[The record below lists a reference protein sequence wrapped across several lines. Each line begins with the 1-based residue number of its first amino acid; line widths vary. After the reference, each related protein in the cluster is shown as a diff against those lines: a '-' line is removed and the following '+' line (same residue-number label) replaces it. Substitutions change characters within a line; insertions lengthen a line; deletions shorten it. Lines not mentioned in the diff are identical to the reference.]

1 MPRRSDPTN
10 HPIALRSGGRKR
22 LHHPPSKNPSHGPN
36 SHAHLPMHKQPC
48 LPNEVAI
55 LDVISASL
63 AQALDDPNLAVKIQQ
78 IKALLYE
85 KRFLEVFETESW
97 LDIYAARWVP
107 SRALAFREI
116 FDSIGLLERSEEVA
130 EFTKGKGKENAES
143 TAGTAVAG
151 TAQSAESPRS
161 AQKVI
166 CIGGGA
172 GSELVALCA
181 VVTQQLGSTNDQ
193 QHEESLHSE
202 SETEE
207 TKKAEPETTPATES
221 SSSVIPPLDIHL
233 LDIGP
238 YGELIN
244 SFQDTCLS
252 VLPGLSSDATNAI
265 FHQIDI
271 LAPACTPLFE
281 NLLTRSTTQPPII
294 TLLFTMTELF
304 IQSRPRTIA
313 FLRMLSRFAPRG
325 TLFLVVD
332 SANEEA
338 SAVTVGKEG
347 RSWSLGMVMDG
358 ILCTPP
364 PAATTG
370 SEEPAPKAKALWRK
384 MESEDSKWYRLREG
398 LQDHYPIKMENTRYW
413 LRLYRRN

>member
-1 MPRRSDPTN
+1 
-10 HPIALRSGGRKR
+10 
-22 LHHPPSKNPSHGPN
+22 
-36 SHAHLPMHKQPC
+36 MHKQPC

-55 LDVISASL
+55 LDVLTASL
-63 AQALDDPNLAVKIQQ
+63 AQALADPNLTVKIQQ

-85 KRFLEVFETESW
+85 KRFLEVFERESW

-130 EFTKGKGKENAES
+130 EFNKGKGKASAES
-143 TAGTAVAG
+143 TEEITRNLAAVAV
-151 TAQSAESPRS
+151 TTESMKTPETTP
-161 AQKVI
+161 QKVI

-172 GSELVALCA
+172 GSELVAFSGIVSQLLEP
-181 VVTQQLGSTNDQ
+181 TSSQQQAGTDGADE
-193 QHEESLHSE
+193 EESDN
-202 SETEE
+202 
-207 TKKAEPETTPATES
+207 TPSMVSGS
-221 SSSVIPPLDIHL
+221 SAIPPLDIHL

-238 YGELIN
+238 YGGLIK
-244 SFQDTCLS
+244 SFQETCVS
-252 VLPGLSSDATNAI
+252 VLPGLSNNNVTNAI

-271 LAPACTPLFE
+271 LSPDCTPLFE
-281 NLLTRSTTQPPII
+281 NLLARSTTPPPII

-338 SAVTVGKEG
+338 SAVSVGKEG

-364 PAATTG
+364 PQPASATTG
-370 SEEPAPKAKALWRK
+370 SEEPLSKPKPLWKK

-398 LQDHYPIKMENTRYW
+398 LQDHYPIKLENTRYW

>member
-10 HPIALRSGGRKR
+10 HPIALRSGGRKK

-55 LDVISASL
+55 LDVLNASL
-63 AQALDDPNLAVKIQQ
+63 AQALADPNLAVKIQQ

-143 TAGTAVAG
+143 KVESAIAGLSLSAG
-151 TAQSAESPRS
+151 LPRS

-181 VVTQQLGSTNDQ
+181 VVSQQLGSTIDRQ
-193 QHEESLHSE
+193 EDLHSD
-202 SETEE
+202 SETEDADKE
-207 TKKAEPETTPATES
+207 EPETTPATPT

-244 SFQDTCLS
+244 SFQETCLS
-252 VLPGLSSDATNAI
+252 VLPGLSNHATNAI

-271 LAPACTPLFE
+271 LAPECTPLFE
-281 NLLTRSTTQPPII
+281 NLLTRSTSQPPII

-313 FLRMLSRFAPRG
+313 FLRMLSRYAPRG

-364 PAATTG
+364 PVATTG
-370 SEEPAPKAKALWRK
+370 SGEPAPKAKALWRK

-398 LQDHYPIKMENTRYW
+398 LQEHYPIKMENTRYW

>member
-1 MPRRSDPTN
+1 M
-10 HPIALRSGGRKR
+10 I
-22 LHHPPSKNPSHGPN
+22 
-36 SHAHLPMHKQPC
+36 HAHLPMHKQPC

-55 LDVISASL
+55 LDVLNSSL
-63 AQALDDPNLAVKIQQ
+63 AQALADPNLAIKIQQ

-143 TAGTAVAG
+143 MPETAVAG
-151 TAQSAESPRS
+151 TSFSAEPLRS

-181 VVTQQLGSTNDQ
+181 VVSQQLGSKTEQ
-193 QHEESLHSE
+193 QEDSLHPDSE
-202 SETEE
+202 SEDVDKE
-207 TKKAEPETTPATES
+207 EPETTSATATTT
-221 SSSVIPPLDIHL
+221 SVIPPLDIHF

-244 SFQDTCLS
+244 SFQETCLS
-252 VLPGLSSDATNAI
+252 ILPGISNNATNAI

-271 LAPACTPLFE
+271 LAPECTTLFE
-281 NLLTRSTTQPPII
+281 NLLTRSSAQPPII